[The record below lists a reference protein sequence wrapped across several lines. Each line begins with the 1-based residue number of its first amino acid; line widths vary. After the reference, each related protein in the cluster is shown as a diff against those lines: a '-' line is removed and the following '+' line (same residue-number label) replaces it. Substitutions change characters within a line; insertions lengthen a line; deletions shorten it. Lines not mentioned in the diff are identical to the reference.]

1 MILAINRKHLTP
13 EIEVLEMTG
22 RIVLGSDGMQVE
34 WTVAQ
39 LLKAHHKKLIFD
51 LSGVTLLDSTGV
63 GVLVMCHAKV
73 KKAGGML
80 RIAGSTGMV
89 EDTLKLTSVDK
100 LIGSFPTVA
109 EAAQAMSVQ

>member
-1 MILAINRKHLTP
+1 LILEINRKHLTP
-13 EIEVLEMTG
+13 EIEVLEMAG

-39 LLKAHHKKLIFD
+39 LLKADHKKLIFD
-51 LSGVTLLDSTGV
+51 LSRVTLLDSTGV

-73 KKAGGML
+73 KKAGGVL
-80 RIAGSTGMV
+80 RIAGVTGMV

-100 LIGSFPTVA
+100 LIGSFPTVD
-109 EAAQAMSVQ
+109 EAAQAM

>member
-1 MILAINRKHLTP
+1 LILAINRKHLTP
-13 EIEVLEMTG
+13 EIEVLEMIG

-39 LLKAHHKKLIFD
+39 LLKADHKKLIFD
-51 LSGVTLLDSTGV
+51 LSRVTLLDSTGV

-73 KKAGGML
+73 KKAGGVL
-80 RIAGSTGMV
+80 RIAGVTGMV

-109 EAAQAMSVQ
+109 EAAQAM

>member
-1 MILAINRKHLTP
+1 MILEINRKHLTA
-13 EIEVLEMTG
+13 EIEVLEMAG

-39 LLKAHHKKLIFD
+39 LLKADHKKLIFD
-51 LSGVTLLDSTGV
+51 LSRVTLLDSTGV

-73 KKAGGML
+73 KKAGGIL
-80 RIAGSTGMV
+80 RIAGVTGMV

-100 LIGSFPTVA
+100 LIGSFPTVD
-109 EAAQAMSVQ
+109 EAAQAM